1 MFPPNLKKMKSMML
15 KRKKKLV
22 LDQLPRV
29 KRKQSSNK
37 RLMKQRLLKRMKQKK
52 RRLIHKRT

>member
-1 MFPPNLKKMKSMML
+1 MFPPNLKKMKSMMP

-22 LDQLPRV
+22 PDQLLRV
-29 KRKQSSNK
+29 KRKQLSNK
-37 RLMKQRLLKRMKQKK
+37 RLMKLMLLKRMKQKK